1 MLDWL
6 LQDGRVVLLAIAIL
20 LAEIAFFRLVPL
32 SLRAGFLANAVA
44 GLALLGALFAAL
56 NGMAAGMIAA
66 CLGVGLIAHLA
77 YLATLAGKR

>member
-6 LQDGRVVLLAIAIL
+6 LQDGRIVLLAIAIL
-20 LAEIAFFRLVPL
+20 VAEIGFFRLVPPAA
-32 SLRAGFLANAVA
+32 RAGFLANAAA
-44 GLALLGALFAAL
+44 GLALLGALYSAL
-56 NGMAAGMIAA
+56 NGLNATVIAA

>member
-20 LAEIAFFRLVPL
+20 VAEIAFFRLVP
-32 SLRAGFLANAVA
+32 RAACAGFLANAVA
-44 GLALLGALFAAL
+44 GLALLGALYAAL
-56 NGMAAGMIAA
+56 NSMAAIMIAA